1 MTSILMQNNIQEKRK
16 TNLLERYKFIYY
28 YNSFKFT
35 ELGLHILNREHSSQV
50 NFIVDFNIKLFWYHY
65 CKIYWT

>member
-35 ELGLHILNREHSSQV
+35 ELHILNREHSSQV
-50 NFIVDFNIKLFWYHY
+50 NFIVDFNIKLF
-65 CKIYWT
+65 